1 MDDLKMVRDVYGEIA
16 PDPQLETRI
25 RARLAHEGGRPSSRR
40 GFSRGRMG
48 VSVGLL
54 AAAAAAAVAVAAV
67 GIGGGIGGGG
77 SGTSP
82 VAGAPNTELSAKS
95 ILLAAADQA
104 ANEPTGRFWRLHMI
118 SGSSGRVE
126 GATPYTVFSPN
137 EFDGWRSPS
146 AQETDFTFQR
156 ELAAYPLTNADKAAW
171 KADGSPSSFKVRN
184 NEDFYTYRAT
194 DGVWTTQRIT
204 PELKKS
210 ASASFKQL
218 CARADAAAKCPPSA
232 QLTWAEKEKI
242 ASDPARFD
250 ELLFPRSAQGPDAA
264 GKLAQGFNFLIE
276 QPASPEIRA
285 RAFRVL
291 AGLPGVRSVGTVKS
305 LDGRTGVGIAAEGK
319 LVEGGVATFE
329 YQIILDPK
337 TSKVIGNKMTI
348 VDGTYRG
355 LGPGTVLTEQSVMQ
369 AGWTADTP
377 HHG

>member
-25 RARLAHEGGRPSSRR
+25 RARLAHEGGRSSSRP
-40 GFSRGRMG
+40 GFLRGRARVG
-48 VSVGLL
+48 LGLL
-54 AAAAAAAVAVAAV
+54 ATAAAAAVAVTAV
-67 GIGGGIGGGG
+67 GIGNGGGA
-77 SGTSP
+77 GTSP
-82 VAGAPNTELSAKS
+82 VAGAPTTELSAKS

-126 GATPYTVFSPN
+126 GATPYTVFGPN

-146 AQETDFTFQR
+146 AQETDYTFQR
-156 ELAAYPLTNADKAAW
+156 DLAAYPLTAADKSAW
-171 KADGSPSSFKVRN
+171 KAAGSPASFKVRN
-184 NEDFYTYRAT
+184 NEDFFTYTLA
-194 DGVWTTQRIT
+194 DGAWTTKRIT
-204 PELKKS
+204 PEVKKS

-242 ASDPARFD
+242 ASDPARFQ
-250 ELLFPRSAQGPDAA
+250 ELLFPQATSDPA
-264 GKLAQGFNFLIE
+264 GRLFQGFYFLIE

-285 RAFRVL
+285 KAFRAL
-291 AGLPGVRSVGTVKS
+291 ADLPGVRGVGKVKS

-319 LVEGGVATFE
+319 MIDGSGATYE

-337 TSKVIGNKMTI
+337 TNKVIGDKQTI
-348 VDGTYRG
+348 VGGTYRG

-369 AGWTADTP
+369 AGWTGDTP